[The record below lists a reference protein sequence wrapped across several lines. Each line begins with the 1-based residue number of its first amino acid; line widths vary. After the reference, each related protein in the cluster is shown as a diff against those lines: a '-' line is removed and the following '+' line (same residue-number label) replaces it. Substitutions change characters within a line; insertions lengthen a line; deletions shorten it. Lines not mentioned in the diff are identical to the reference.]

1 MDREKELQAL
11 HTQIR
16 SCTQCPLHI
25 GRTHAVPGDGP
36 VDALIMF
43 IGEAPG
49 FHEDQQG
56 IPFVGAAGRFLN
68 DLLEKSEIDRKRVFI
83 TNVIKCRPPGN
94 RDPQVEEVEACK
106 HYLDRQIEI
115 ISPKV
120 IVTLGRHSMAR
131 AFPDEKISQVHG
143 QARIV
148 AGSESAT
155 NQVYFPMYH
164 PAAALHQP
172 SLRSVVEADFSLLRD
187 LLDGKLEPETYTPPP
202 DVEQLSLF

>member
-1 MDREKELQAL
+1 MVNNREQAL
-11 HTQIR
+11 EALHDQVR
-16 SCTQCPLHI
+16 ACKLCPLYV

-36 VDALIMF
+36 VNATLMF

-68 DLLEKSEIDRKRVFI
+68 ELLEKAGIDRGVVYI

-94 RDPQVEEVEACK
+94 REPQIEEVDVCAP
-106 HYLDRQIEI
+106 YLDQQIEI
-115 ISPKV
+115 INPQV
-120 IVTLGRHSMAR
+120 IVTLGRYSMNR
-131 AFPDEKISQVHG
+131 AFPDEKVSVVHG
-143 QARIV
+143 QPRKV
-148 AGSESAT
+148 NGR
-155 NQVYFPMYH
+155 VYFPMYH

-172 SLRSVVEADFSLLRD
+172 SLRSTVEADFSRLRA
-187 LLDGKLEPETYTPPP
+187 LLDGEVIPEEFTPPP